1 LGSTSMSKEYI
12 GHLPSHDPL
21 HHYLQYD
28 ILPQIGLAN
37 HPAKFRVFRM
47 GGSNEVYLYEEKH
60 TNVQV
65 VGKFFVRNGQSD
77 FYAPEKYHRME
88 QEFHN
93 LHMMRGYGLVGYPHD
108 VVRPLGYNGWLNS
121 VLVEEYRGGQSLGS
135 VITDAI
141 VSRQPDRLYGKL
153 TALAYFLSTFHN
165 RTANGYAVDFNDD
178 CAYLNRL
185 VRKLSKKQYISWD
198 ETNEFSWLRDRW
210 HEQPRMWEDQQVLV
224 HGDATPS
231 NFLFGQG
238 LSVIGIDLERMK
250 RADRVFDLGRIT
262 GELQHF
268 FMQITGNKYA
278 AEPFIGHF
286 LWEYSC
292 HFPDRQSAFNSIS
305 KRLPFQMGLT
315 LLRIA
320 RNSWISNDYRRR
332 LIEEAKIT
340 LRTF

>member
-1 LGSTSMSKEYI
+1 MSKQYI

-21 HHYLQYD
+21 HHYLQHD
-28 ILPQIGLAN
+28 ILPQIGVDN
-37 HPAKFRVFRM
+37 YPARFRVFRM

-60 TNVQV
+60 SHIQV
-65 VGKFFVRNGQSD
+65 VGKFFARNGHNGSSM
-77 FYAPEKYHRME
+77 PEKYQRME

-121 VLVEEYRGGQSLGS
+121 LLVEEYRGGQSLSS

-141 VSRQPDRLYGKL
+141 LSRQPERLYGKL

-165 RTANGYAVDFNDD
+165 RTANGYGVDFNED
-178 CAYLNRL
+178 CAYLDRL
-185 VRKLSKKQYISWD
+185 VRKLSKKQFISWD
-198 ETNEFSWLRDRW
+198 EANELYWLRDRW
-210 HEQPRMWEDQQVLV
+210 REQPRMWEDQQVLV

-238 LSVIGIDLERMK
+238 LSVVGIDLERMK

-268 FMQITGNKYA
+268 FLQITDNKYA

-286 LWEYSC
+286 LWEYAC

-305 KRLPFQMGLT
+305 RRLPFQMGLT

-320 RNSWISNDYRRR
+320 RNSWISHDYRRR